1 MNLKIDILTK
11 KGITNVDIFLSFF
24 LYFTINFKK
33 ISKTTLKT
41 VVDEAIETF
50 L

>member
-11 KGITNVDIFLSFF
+11 KGITNLDIFLIYSLFYNKF
-24 LYFTINFKK
+24 QK
-33 ISKTTLKT
+33 ISKTILKT
-41 VVDEAIETF
+41 VVDEATEIF